1 MQNSIVS
8 VYAEQKNKEV
18 TSQEFLDYINQLKEQ
33 NPNFKFNQGET
44 KVFDSEE
51 QALANLAEQKQAI
64 NTAIANY
71 KQALEELAELD
82 VAVEE
87 KKKELKKQ
95 KELDHFKEKIK
106 DIVTTQEE
114 SQTEV
119 DLWLGLCPPI
129 KNKVAVLLTLAIL
142 MSVFFASFMVFENV
156 IIKLAAIFLSIVS
169 LSFMIVA
176 LFSFAEYED
185 KEALQKNRYKQLKE
199 KTLSTDYTLDS
210 DIIDCPIEVK
220 KELLDRIDNGFV
232 YLSVGFGNH
241 HLYYYTETGYTEK
254 GHSEKGYFGYL
265 PNAFDNEYDYFK
277 GQLTAYKLYNIS
289 DVIMDNAR
297 R

>member
-1 MQNSIVS
+1 MAGQFISYS
-8 VYAEQKNKEV
+8 RQQK
-18 TSQEFLDYINQLKEQ
+18 
-33 NPNFKFNQGET
+33 
-44 KVFDSEE
+44 
-51 QALANLAEQKQAI
+51 
-64 NTAIANY
+64 
-71 KQALEELAELD
+71 ALEELTELD
-82 VAVEE
+82 SVVEE

-95 KELDHFKEKIK
+95 KELDHFKERVNGIG
-106 DIVTTQEE
+106 TTKEE
-114 SQTEV
+114 SQKEI
-119 DLWLGLCPPI
+119 DLWLGLFVPPN
-129 KNKVAVLLTLAIL
+129 NKANVFIVLAIL
-142 MSVFFASFMVFENV
+142 MSVAFASFMVFENV
-156 IIKLAAIFLSIVS
+156 IIKLIAIFLSIVS

-185 KEALQKNRYKQLKE
+185 KETLQKKRYEQLKE

-241 HLYYYTETGYTEK
+241 HLYYYSETGYMEK

-277 GQLTAYKLYNIS
+277 DQLTAYKLYKIS
-289 DVIMDNAR
+289 DIITDKGVKQHDDE
-297 R
+297 

>member
-1 MQNSIVS
+1 MAGQFISYS
-8 VYAEQKNKEV
+8 RQQK
-18 TSQEFLDYINQLKEQ
+18 
-33 NPNFKFNQGET
+33 
-44 KVFDSEE
+44 
-51 QALANLAEQKQAI
+51 
-64 NTAIANY
+64 
-71 KQALEELAELD
+71 ALEEIAELD
-82 VAVEE
+82 TVVEE

-95 KELDHFKEKIK
+95 KDIDSFKERVKG
-106 DIVTTQEE
+106 IVTTKEE

-119 DLWLGLCPPI
+119 DLWLGLCIPI
-129 KNKVAVLLTLAIL
+129 KNKVGVLLVLAIL
-142 MSVFFASFMVFENV
+142 MSVAFASFMVFENV
-156 IIKLAAIFLSIVS
+156 IIKLIAIFLSIVS

-185 KEALQKNRYKQLKE
+185 KEALQKKRYEQLKE

-241 HLYYYTETGYTEK
+241 HLYYYSETGYMEK

-265 PNAFDNEYDYFK
+265 PNAFDKEYNYFK
-277 GQLTAYKLYNIS
+277 DQLTAYKLYKIS